1 MESII
6 TAFDE
11 ENLKIE
17 FEGKSNMKCTNYL
30 DVKLDLER
38 RDHGSRRIR

>member
-11 ENLKIE
+11 ENLKNR
-17 FEGKSNMKCTNYL
+17 FEGESNMKCTNYL

-38 RDHGSRRIR
+38 REYGSLRIK